1 MYVLLLN
8 GPKADIV
15 GDEMVVSRED
25 STDLTD
31 GDGRAD
37 DRIEANKQLSRSPDV
52 ELRMCSLRG
61 LIMLLRVVAV
71 LHFAH
76 GTIQVL

>member
-1 MYVLLLN
+1 
-8 GPKADIV
+8 
-15 GDEMVVSRED
+15 MVVSRED

-37 DRIEANKQLSRSPDV
+37 DRTEANKQLSRSPDV

-61 LIMLLRVVAV
+61 LIMLL
-71 LHFAH
+71 
-76 GTIQVL
+76 